1 MYKVTGLIKNF
12 SSLASTKK
20 REIALK
26 ILAAGLG
33 AIQPEQ
39 VLKEAIDLEED
50 VLRIKN
56 KKIRLSKFERVFLLG
71 FGKGSAEVAQRLEKK
86 IGKFL
91 TKGWVID
98 TVVRESGKI
107 NYTLGTHPLPSKV
120 NIDFT
125 EMVLEE
131 TKSLTKKDLV
141 LIVICGGGSALF
153 EAPYQLKLRELSEV
167 FGKLINSG
175 ANIAEINI
183 VRKHLSK
190 VKGGGLAKHLYPAR
204 VVNLIFSDV
213 PGNDLS
219 VIASGPTVQDW
230 STIAK
235 AIKILEKYDI
245 PRSAVPLTALT
256 ELPKEAEYFENID
269 NIVVLSNMTALEA
282 MNQEAKTLGYKSFIF
297 SDRIQGDAKKVG
309 LKLIEQTPPG
319 KILIAGGETTIKVIG
334 KGKGGRNQALALAC
348 LPIMDDTLVLAFDS
362 DGLDYWHF
370 GGAIADKETGEKSG
384 RAGLNPKEYLTND
397 DSGTFFEKIGD
408 GILTDKLGSNVT
420 DLIIVLKI

>member
-1 MYKVTGLIKNF
+1 MNKAAGLIKNF
-12 SSLASTKK
+12 TSLATTERRKV
-20 REIALK
+20 ALK
-26 ILAAGLG
+26 ILAAGLT

-39 VLKEAIDLEED
+39 VLKEAVGLEED
-50 VLRIKN
+50 ILRIKT

-71 FGKGSAEVAQRLEKK
+71 FGKGSAEVASYLEKK

-98 TVVRESGKI
+98 TVARESGKI

-125 EMVLEE
+125 EKVLKE
-131 TKSLTKKDLV
+131 TANLTKKDLV

-153 EAPYQLKLRELSEV
+153 EAPFALKLKELSEV

-175 ANIAEINI
+175 ANISEINV

-190 VKGGGLAKHLYPAR
+190 VKGGSLAKHLYPAK

-219 VIASGPTVQDW
+219 VIASGPTVQDR
-230 STIAK
+230 STIALAVK
-235 AIKILEKYDI
+235 TLEKYGV
-245 PRSAVPLTALT
+245 RGSLVPLSALT
-256 ELPKEAEYFENID
+256 EVPKEPKYFENVD
-269 NIVVLSNMTALEA
+269 NVIILSNMTALEA
-282 MNQEAKTLGYKSFIF
+282 MNKEAKSLGYKSFIF
-297 SDRIQGDAKKVG
+297 SDRIQGDAKKIG
-309 LKLIEQTPPG
+309 RKLIEQTPPG
-319 KILIAGGETTIKVIG
+319 KILLAGGETTIKVTG

-348 LPIMDDTLVLAFDS
+348 LPMVDDTLILAFDS

-370 GGAIADKETGEKSG
+370 GGAIADKETTEKSG
-384 RAGLNPKEYLTND
+384 KAGLDPKEYLSND
-397 DSGTFFEKIGD
+397 DSGTFFEKIKD
-408 GILTDKLGSNVT
+408 GILSDKLGSNVT